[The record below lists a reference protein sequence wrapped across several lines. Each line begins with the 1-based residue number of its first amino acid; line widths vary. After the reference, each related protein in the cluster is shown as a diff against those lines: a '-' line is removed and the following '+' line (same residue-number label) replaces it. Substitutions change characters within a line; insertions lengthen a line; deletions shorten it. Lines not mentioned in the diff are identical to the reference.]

1 MCYPRL
7 IVKVFVS
14 PTVKATGYWSNHRSS
29 RSRTFSATGA
39 SSGTQSVVWSPRE
52 TQDTLATCP
61 LLRGDD
67 LTSSG
72 WWGCLPFLS
81 YMFFFLTLLWE
92 GHDFTQVMKSWIPSK
107 SWEATDSCMPRIAG
121 LGMSLRM
128 IRCLC
133 VDNSNYDKCI
143 LLWIYIYIYTNS
155 IMLSLRIL
163 DQYIKQL

>member
-7 IVKVFVS
+7 TVKVFVS

-29 RSRTFSATGA
+29 SSRTFSATGA

-72 WWGCLPFLS
+72 WWGCLLCLSYILHVFLS
-81 YMFFFLTLLWE
+81 YVIVGRARLYSSNEILN
-92 GHDFTQVMKSWIPSK
+92 PSK

-128 IRCLC
+128 IRCLY
-133 VDNSNYDKCI
+133 VEKSNYDKCI
-143 LLWIYIYIYTNS
+143 LLCIYIYTNS

-163 DQYIKQL
+163 D